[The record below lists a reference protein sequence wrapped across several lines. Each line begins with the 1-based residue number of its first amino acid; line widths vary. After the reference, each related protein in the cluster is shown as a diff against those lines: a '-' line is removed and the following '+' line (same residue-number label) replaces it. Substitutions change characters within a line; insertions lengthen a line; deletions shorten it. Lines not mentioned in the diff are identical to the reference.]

1 MENAIPYYR
10 AHLIA
15 EVQADCQ
22 GTVRDKIVARQP
34 VAVRYGPHSV
44 QDKNVAVQPVAV
56 RYGTKSVQGR
66 GIDCRSAVGYTFCA
80 GSQGNLSQC
89 GTVPNLCRV
98 AGQPVA
104 LLYWQSGGG
113 ICVIHRES
121 LDMQCTALTTMTH
134 FECCQC
140 KLFINGRSLLLI
152 CIYRPRPSSTNKF
165 TPKQFLAE
173 FETFL
178 GGFSLNVHLP
188 IIIGDFNL
196 HYDNQTETY
205 VCQIRDILRT
215 HLLSQVVNTPTQK
228 KTQHILDCVVTPDID
243 LINNLQVMD
252 KCISDHKVIVFE
264 LPYSKPKLVKRTI
277 TCRKKNIDNQALSY
291 LHSAYSGG
299 YEKRLQ

>member
-1 MENAIPYYR
+1 MI
-10 AHLIA
+10 
-15 EVQADCQ
+15 
-22 GTVRDKIVARQP
+22 KRQK
-34 VAVRYGPHSV
+34 R
-44 QDKNVAVQPVAV
+44 NI
-56 RYGTKSVQGR
+56 T
-66 GIDCRSAVGYTFCA
+66 ITFCTVTSTTIRIQNTA
-80 GSQGNLSQC
+80 AAAITITNLHVPLHAATTTTWLKPKGDEGIVSQLRPDGYAKPLNFARTT
-89 GTVPNLCRV
+89 G
-98 AGQPVA
+98 
-104 LLYWQSGGG
+104 QSGGG
-113 ICVIHRES
+113 ICVIHREYRES

-152 CIYRPRPSSTNKF
+152 CIYRPPPSSKNKF

-205 VCQIRDILRT
+205 VCQMRDILRA

-228 KTQHILDCVVTPDID
+228 KNHILDCVVTPDID

-277 TCRKKNIDNQALSY
+277 TLTLTI
-291 LHSAYSGG
+291 
-299 YEKRLQ
+299 EP